1 MNEATKIQ
9 LNLKKEQD
17 RIFNKK
23 VTIVLRKIQALKSFE
38 VRQRLRFDLY
48 NCNSE
53 DLLDVLCVSKF
64 KSEEDFI
71 SDVNAFL
78 SLECAA
84 YEYRITLTYE
94 VGKMKQL
101 TDFIVLYHRQY
112 ELEKQIEAL

>member
-1 MNEATKIQ
+1 MNEIQ

-17 RIFNKK
+17 RIFSKK

-48 NCNSE
+48 NCNGE
-53 DLLDVLCVSKF
+53 DLLDVLCASNF

-84 YEYRITLTYE
+84 YEYPVTLTYQ
-94 VGKMKQL
+94 VGKMKQI
-101 TDFIVLYHRQY
+101 TDFILLFHKQY
-112 ELEKQIEAL
+112 ELKKQIEAL